1 MFKDRIGIARHDVL
15 NPDVVACTFTNEAG
29 SVDLYFR
36 SEETL
41 DDGLIVFRPTRKGSF
56 KVSGSSIVSSTF
68 ANDISSD
75 PIENLHR
82 IMELD
87 AETKYVIVPLTD
99 ILGDIMG
106 VDDLVDAYVVTN
118 TDNRFGS
125 VSLITREDLFY
136 ELSLKLD
143 DDLWI
148 IPSSVHEL
156 ICIPVNKSGIDS
168 TDLISAIGEINE
180 ELVSE
185 NEQLLDNPILFK
197 KGQTNAIFTLQD

>member
-1 MFKDRIGIARHDVL
+1 MFKDRIGIARHDTL
-15 NPDVVACTFTNEAG
+15 KPDVVACTFTNDAG
-29 SVDLYFR
+29 SIDLYFR
-36 SEETL
+36 SEETC
-41 DDGLIVFRPTRKGSF
+41 DNGLILAAIKKSP
-56 KVSGSSIVSSTF
+56 
-68 ANDISSD
+68 SD
-75 PIENLHR
+75 PVENLHR

-87 AETKYVIVPLTD
+87 AETKYTVIPLAD
-99 ILGDIMG
+99 IVGG
-106 VDDLVDAYVVTN
+106 SRDLFDPYVVTN

-148 IPSSVHEL
+148 IPSSIHEL
-156 ICIPVNKSGIDS
+156 ICIPVNKSGIDL
-168 TDLISAIGEINE
+168 TDLISTIGEINE

-185 NEQLLDNPILFK
+185 SEQLLDNPILFK